1 MARKP
6 REPFGLR
13 KKRTPGKGRLE
24 ELGEGVHKTGLWIL
38 GMLYVFILMA
48 LIITLLSVIGIVDP
62 SERPAQQLR
71 ELELV
76 PGEPD
81 SCHPSYDKCLDP
93 DAIDYDALL
102 ADPRMQER
110 VDPSRPR
117 GQLFPACDLEGT
129 GFALPARR
137 TVQTVAA
144 FGEQGVV
151 QSICDPTFGRALRG
165 ITSRLGELI
174 RRRRC
179 R

>member
-1 MARKP
+1 
-6 REPFGLR
+6 
-13 KKRTPGKGRLE
+13 
-24 ELGEGVHKTGLWIL
+24 
-38 GMLYVFILMA
+38 MA
-48 LIITLLSVIGIVDP
+48 LGLLGNVD
-62 SERPAQQLR
+62 AVWIALALLAAMLLVH
-71 ELELV
+71 ELAFRRAGRV
-76 PGEPD
+76 RRAVA
-81 SCHPSYDKCLDP
+81 DP